1 MRTRSRPRRRLL
13 YCRRAGALQL
23 GVVPLDAAK
32 FDHRD
37 DPGGH
42 PGLGFQRLPEPP
54 HTLEVDPATIGVA
67 VGLFERCA
75 LGNVSAKDLAAET
88 GLAETRIRMILMN
101 PIYNGWIRRWP
112 RPRRGG
118 RVHGGSRVL
127 VSVCSIA
134 RAP

>member
-54 HTLEVDPATIGVA
+54 HTLEVDPATIGVDFEPGW
-67 VGLFERCA
+67 VGKTL
-75 LGNVSAKDLAAET
+75 NIS
-88 GLAETRIRMILMN
+88 
-101 PIYNGWIRRWP
+101 
-112 RPRRGG
+112 G
-118 RVHGGSRVL
+118 R
-127 VSVCSIA
+127 A
-134 RAP
+134 

>member
-42 PGLGFQRLPEPP
+42 PGPGFQRLPEPP
-54 HTLEVDPATIGVA
+54 HTLEVEPATIGVA
-67 VGLFERCA
+67 VGLFERYA
-75 LGNVSAKDLAAET
+75 LGNVSAKDGVGAGQAPPGERAAQ
-88 GLAETRIRMILMN
+88 GRGDDDSAVRVDPTRRRM
-101 PIYNGWIRRWP
+101 P
-112 RPRRGG
+112 
-118 RVHGGSRVL
+118 VASDGSL
-127 VSVCSIA
+127 I
-134 RAP
+134 